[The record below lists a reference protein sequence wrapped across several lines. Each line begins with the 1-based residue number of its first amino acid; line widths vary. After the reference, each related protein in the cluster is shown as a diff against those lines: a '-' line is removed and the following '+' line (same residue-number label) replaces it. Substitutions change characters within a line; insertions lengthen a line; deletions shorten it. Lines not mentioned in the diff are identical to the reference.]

1 VTRQIQ
7 LLVRTT
13 ALVLACA
20 FSSLAGPAAAQDL
33 RLPLKP
39 GSVRFAVLGD
49 TGSGHPQQYEVGR
62 QMARFR
68 ARFPFEF
75 VILLGDNMY
84 GADTPDDYRRKF
96 EEPYAELLK
105 AGVKFYA
112 ALGNHDNPNQRF
124 YAPFNMKGDRYYSFK
139 PKDGV
144 RFFVLDT
151 NYLDREQVSWLD
163 RELRRSSSKWKLCY
177 FHHPLYSSA
186 RAHGPSL
193 GTRAVLEPV
202 LMRGGVSVVF
212 AGHEHVYER
221 MRPQRGILHFT
232 SGGGGQLRPGDLRGG
247 SGVTAVGYDQDFH
260 FMLVEIADDDLY
272 FQAIDRT
279 GRTVDEGRFSRPQ
292 GR

>member
-1 VTRQIQ
+1 VTRRLFLARLTT
-7 LLVRTT
+7 LL
-13 ALVLACA
+13 LGCLW
-20 FSSLAGPAAAQDL
+20 AAATSAVAQDI
-33 RLPLKP
+33 RLPLKS

-62 QMARFR
+62 QMARLR
-68 ARFPFEF
+68 AQFPFEF

-84 GADTPDDYRRKF
+84 GADTPEDYRKKF
-96 EEPYAELLK
+96 EDPYKELLT

-124 YAPFNMKGDRYYSFK
+124 YAPFNMKGDRYYTFK

-151 NYLDREQVSWLD
+151 NYLDREQVGWLD

-193 GTRAVLEPV
+193 GTRAVLEPI

-232 SGGGGQLRPGDLRGG
+232 SGGGGQLRPGDLRRG
-247 SGVTAVGYDQDFH
+247 SGVTAVGYDEDFH
-260 FMLVEIADDDLY
+260 FMLVEIADDELY

-279 GRTVDEGRFSRPQ
+279 GRTVDSGQFTRRKGR
-292 GR
+292 